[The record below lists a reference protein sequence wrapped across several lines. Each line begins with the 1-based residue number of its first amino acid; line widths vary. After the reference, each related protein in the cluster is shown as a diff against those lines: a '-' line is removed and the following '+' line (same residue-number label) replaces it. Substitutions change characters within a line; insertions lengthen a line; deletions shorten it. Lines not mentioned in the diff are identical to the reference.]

1 MTSKPAYLED
11 CEPNC
16 RTFPDS
22 WKTAYWRLYGG
33 TLEEGYECPLCKK
46 KFKGHRGF
54 AELHA
59 DHKKAVANGGLTTW
73 ENLRLLCGP
82 CNLKKSKSVMQ

>member
-1 MTSKPAYLED
+1 MISKPAYLED
-11 CEPNC
+11 CEPDN

-33 TLEEGYECPLCKK
+33 ATKEGYECPLCKRR
-46 KFKGHRGF
+46 FRGQIGY

-59 DHKKAVANGGLTTW
+59 DHKSAVANGGVTTW
-73 ENLRLLCGP
+73 ENLQLLCSL
-82 CNLKKSKSVMQ
+82 CNLKKSKS